1 MFWLENCQNREH
13 FQLLKV
19 WPLSTVAQE
28 WSECE
33 MWLWP
38 FMNNSDAFV
47 GLVVTILRRYES
59 CHLWQRWWSI
69 DHGHQWLDLV
79 RMKKDVWTLRTK
91 KQLDKTF
98 VVSRCLFQESLPSTI
113 GIRYPTKCLDVAPS
127 LFNVSLSFVES
138 RKEVKDIKDNPLT
151 EQFEWGNGEGI
162 GMGNGYIGMG
172 TTVAYDTPVPQN
184 NEKDHTSLFQHKK

>member
-1 MFWLENCQNREH
+1 MFWLENCQNRGH

-28 WSECE
+28 WGECE
-33 MWLWP
+33 MWLWR
-38 FMNNSDAFV
+38 FKNNSDAFV
-47 GLVVTILRRYES
+47 FLVKMILQIYES
-59 CHLWQRWWSI
+59 CPLWQRWWSWPTMI
-69 DHGHQWLDLV
+69 RLGSDEK
-79 RMKKDVWTLRTK
+79 RCKDVWTIRTK

-127 LFNVSLSFVES
+127 LFYVGLSFVAS
-138 RKEVKDIKDNPLT
+138 RREVKDIKDNPLT

-162 GMGNGYIGMG
+162 GMGNGYRYG
-172 TTVAYDTPVPQN
+172 YDRCLW
-184 NEKDHTSLFQHKK
+184 HTCPSKEWQGPH

>member
-1 MFWLENCQNREH
+1 MFWLENCQNRGH

-38 FMNNSDAFV
+38 FMNNSDDL
-47 GLVVTILRRYES
+47 LVWSWRYCEDMN
-59 CHLWQRWWSI
+59 LVI
-69 DHGHQWLDLV
+69 FGKDDDHGHQWLDLV

-113 GIRYPTKCLDVAPS
+113 GIRYPTKCLDVALS
-127 LFNVSLSFVES
+127 LFNVGLSFVES

-162 GMGNGYIGMG
+162 GMGNGYRYG
-172 TTVAYDTPVPQN
+172 YDRCLW
-184 NEKDHTSLFQHKK
+184 HTCPSKEWKGPH